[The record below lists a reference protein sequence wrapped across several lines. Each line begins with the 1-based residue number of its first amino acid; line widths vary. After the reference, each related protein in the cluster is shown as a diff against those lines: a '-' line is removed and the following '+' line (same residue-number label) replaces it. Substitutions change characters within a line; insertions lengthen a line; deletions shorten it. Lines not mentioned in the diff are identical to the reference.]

1 MWDNDKSYFSLFYR
15 TFKNHLDQKLNLP
28 DDIDGSGGSPI
39 PLLLLLGPPII
50 LVGRVGG
57 PFWPNG
63 GKLFG
68 FDVWIGGV
76 GIGRCGGGPPEFG
89 PFDKLPAGPPSP
101 FICPG
106 WVESPPGPRGWLL
119 RIELLPFRGPQ
130 LPGPVVGGI
139 PFGRHW
145 GCGGIPF
152 GICGS
157 FEKKW

>member
-1 MWDNDKSYFSLFYR
+1 MWYIWD
-15 TFKNHLDQKLNLP
+15 LP

-50 LVGRVGG
+50 LGGSGGG
-57 PFWPNG
+57 PFWPLPPNC
-63 GKLFG
+63 KLLW

-76 GIGRCGGGPPEFG
+76 GIGRCGGPELG
-89 PFDKLPAGPPSP
+89 PFDKLPPGPPPRP
-101 FICPG
+101 FICPW
-106 WVESPPGPRGWLL
+106 WVESPPGPKGWWWLL
-119 RIELLPFRGPQ
+119 WIELLPFRGPQ

-139 PFGRHW
+139 PFGKHW

-157 FEKKW
+157 F